1 MNNKNKFMIHFAG
14 AFYSNELY
22 NSKGSHIYDLTEAI
36 QEAEN
41 QYPNDEYEIYN
52 GEEGF
57 SNFKEF

>member
-1 MNNKNKFMIHFAG
+1 MNSKFMIHFAG

-22 NSKGSHIYDLTEAI
+22 NSRGEHIYDLTEAI
-36 QEAEN
+36 EEAEN
-41 QYPNDEYEIYN
+41 QFPEDEYELYN